1 MKMNPVYNRELQVS
15 SRSIRMAMVLLI
27 FNGILSAVA
36 LFNMYSVVD
45 QVKMTA
51 EIQYSRFL
59 ELYVFVASI
68 EFAMLMFIMPAMTS
82 NSISGERERQT
93 LDLMLTTTMKPG
105 EIVLGKLA
113 AAFTSMLLLVLSSF
127 PALAL
132 VFVYGGITVTD
143 MALLLLCF
151 VTVALLSGGSG
162 VFFSSLFKRST
173 MANGCS
179 YVTIVFLVAGT
190 YAVNVFTYRMSQN
203 EISSYMTAVDS
214 VTRQATSGGSLYL
227 LLMNPAVTFYTMIN
241 KQAGNSDV
249 AGTLEQLFGSHP
261 ENFII
266 EHWTGLSIFL
276 QIAAAV
282 ILIAIAVSAVTPIR
296 GAGRTGGRGRAG
308 KQELQD
314 RENDRENHR
323 KNDRR
328 KGGRDHA

>member
-1 MKMNPVYNRELQVS
+1 MKMNPVYKRELKVS

-143 MALLLLCF
+143 MALLLLC
-151 VTVALLSGGSG
+151 LS
-162 VFFSSLFKRST
+162 R
-173 MANGCS
+173 
-179 YVTIVFLVAGT
+179 
-190 YAVNVFTYRMSQN
+190 
-203 EISSYMTAVDS
+203 
-214 VTRQATSGGSLYL
+214 
-227 LLMNPAVTFYTMIN
+227 
-241 KQAGNSDV
+241 
-249 AGTLEQLFGSHP
+249 
-261 ENFII
+261 
-266 EHWTGLSIFL
+266 
-276 QIAAAV
+276 
-282 ILIAIAVSAVTPIR
+282 
-296 GAGRTGGRGRAG
+296 
-308 KQELQD
+308 
-314 RENDRENHR
+314 
-323 KNDRR
+323 
-328 KGGRDHA
+328 

>member
-1 MKMNPVYNRELQVS
+1 MKMNPVYKRELKVS

-27 FNGILSAVA
+27 FNGILQRSCA
-36 LFNMYSVVD
+36 FNIFRGGSGEAAAESGIRDFLNCMCLWLPSVCH
-45 QVKMTA
+45 A
-51 EIQYSRFL
+51 
-59 ELYVFVASI
+59 
-68 EFAMLMFIMPAMTS
+68 MFIMPAMTS

-151 VTVALLSGGSG
+151 VTVALLSGGIG

-173 MANGCS
+173 MANVCS

-227 LLMNPAVTFYTMIN
+227 LLMNPAVTFYAMIN

-314 RENDRENHR
+314 RENGRENHR

>member
-1 MKMNPVYNRELQVS
+1 M
-15 SRSIRMAMVLLI
+15 
-27 FNGILSAVA
+27 
-36 LFNMYSVVD
+36 
-45 QVKMTA
+45 
-51 EIQYSRFL
+51 
-59 ELYVFVASI
+59 
-68 EFAMLMFIMPAMTS
+68 
-82 NSISGERERQT
+82 
-93 LDLMLTTTMKPG
+93 
-105 EIVLGKLA
+105 
-113 AAFTSMLLLVLSSF
+113 
-127 PALAL
+127 
-132 VFVYGGITVTD
+132 
-143 MALLLLCF
+143 
-151 VTVALLSGGSG
+151 
-162 VFFSSLFKRST
+162 FFSSLFKRST
-173 MANGCS
+173 MANVCS

-227 LLMNPAVTFYTMIN
+227 LLMNPAVTFYAMIN